1 MRLRR
6 RSSAISADRAV
17 ENESAAITATA
28 AIPSDLL
35 TAPEEAEQRVTAL
48 ELFFDLVFVFAI
60 TQVTGLVSAAPT
72 WTRLAEGLAVLAV
85 LWFAWSGYAW
95 LGNTANTDE
104 GLVRVILFAA
114 MGAMLIASLAVPH
127 AFGRDGL
134 IFGVAYFVVRALH
147 IGCYAAVA
155 RARHD
160 PTLAAVVAR
169 LASTILPAAAL
180 LVLAGALDG
189 TPRALC
195 WAAALIVDYGGIV
208 ARGVTGWRVDPGHF
222 VERHNG
228 VIIIALGESIVAL
241 GVGAGRTRLD
251 AGIIAGA
258 LLGIATAA
266 ALWWAYFDVVT
277 IVAERRLRQAQASEQ
292 ARIARDSYTYLHL
305 PMITGIIVFAI
316 GVKRTLEAV
325 DAHLAAVPA
334 TALCGGVALYLL
346 ALSAFK
352 RRNVGSFNR
361 PRLLV
366 AAALV
371 ALVPAAAVLPA
382 IAALGLVATAACGLI
397 AFEYLRYGEARER
410 VRHGK

>member
-1 MRLRR
+1 
-6 RSSAISADRAV
+6 
-17 ENESAAITATA
+17 
-28 AIPSDLL
+28 
-35 TAPEEAEQRVTAL
+35 
-48 ELFFDLVFVFAI
+48 
-60 TQVTGLVSAAPT
+60 
-72 WTRLAEGLAVLAV
+72 
-85 LWFAWSGYAW
+85 
-95 LGNTANTDE
+95 
-104 GLVRVILFAA
+104 
-114 MGAMLIASLAVPH
+114 MLIASLAVPH

-160 PTLAAVVAR
+160 ATLAAVVAR
-169 LASTILPAAAL
+169 LGSTILPAAAL

-189 TPRALC
+189 TPRAFC
-195 WAAALIVDYGGIV
+195 WAAALIVDYGGILV
-208 ARGVTGWRVDPGHF
+208 RGVAGWRIDPGHF
-222 VERHNG
+222 AERHSA

-266 ALWWAYFDVVT
+266 ALWWAYFDVVA

-361 PRLLV
+361 QRLLV

-371 ALVPAAAVLPA
+371 ALVPVATVLPA

-397 AFEYLRYGEARER
+397 AFEYVRYAEARER